1 MSINVTS
8 GEQRRGIRHY
18 RELCQKGDSENFLFD
33 KYIFRL
39 ISIFPTILFIK
50 LGVQPN
56 TATFLSFVAS
66 VGSCFFLVSNEP
78 LAMLIGASLVFI
90 YYTLDH
96 VDGELARFY
105 IRTGQRKPSLNG
117 SYFDLLVHSYSANL
131 MLFCLGVS
139 IYHAF
144 GYWWMVYVGF
154 VACIG
159 ASNFPFLAAS
169 QALMQKVVIQPK
181 VLERPEAREAL
192 SRVEGNQRRIET
204 MKLGVFNRAKLEKL
218 VSETLDFPG
227 LLMWIVIS
235 TVADI
240 FIGTI
245 HLAGISFNARLL
257 LVLGIAFAHSV
268 KLIVAIRRWLRALEP
283 IG

>member
-1 MSINVTS
+1 MSIDTTS
-8 GEQRRGIRHY
+8 EQGRGLRYY
-18 RELCQKGDSENFLFD
+18 RDLCQKGESENFLFD
-33 KYIFRL
+33 KFVFRR

-56 TATFLSFVAS
+56 TATFLSFLAS
-66 VGSCFFLVSNEP
+66 VGSCFFLVSNERLP
-78 LAMLIGASLVFI
+78 MLIGAALVFI

-105 IRTGQRKPSLNG
+105 IRTGQRRPSLNG

-139 IYHAF
+139 VDKAL
-144 GYWWMVYVGF
+144 GYGWMVYVGF
-154 VACIG
+154 IACIG

-169 QALMQKVVIQPK
+169 QALMQKIVNQPH
-181 VLERPEAREAL
+181 VLEMPEAREAL
-192 SRVEGNQRRIET
+192 SRVEGNQRRVAT
-204 MKLGVFNRAKLEKL
+204 MKLEWFNMAKLEKI

-227 LLMWIVIS
+227 LLMWIVIA
-235 TVADI
+235 TIADAV
-240 FIGTI
+240 IGTAHI
-245 HLAGISFNARLL
+245 AGVSLNARLL

-268 KLIVAIRRWLRALEP
+268 KLVVAIRRWLRALEP